1 VLPSARKGL
10 LNTVQ
15 RHYGPD
21 GLRRNCAARQVP
33 HAHHVVGRAGERK
46 DPIDFQRSAM
56 PHFAEQ
62 RNGLQPAERIFD
74 ALPLFLGG
82 EDESAGNHAFRRFRN
97 TFLRKNHVPD
107 DLIQFWLGH
116 AGKRMT
122 DDDSAV
128 RDDLKYR
135 KMVAE
140 QVGIG
145 FELPLQAAP
154 IVLNIPKSGFAVEA
168 ELAVNCSEVS
178 HIQRC
183 ARSSAG

>member
-1 VLPSARKGL
+1 
-10 LNTVQ
+10 
-15 RHYGPD
+15 
-21 GLRRNCAARQVP
+21 
-33 HAHHVVGRAGERK
+33 
-46 DPIDFQRSAM
+46 
-56 PHFAEQ
+56 
-62 RNGLQPAERIFD
+62 
-74 ALPLFLGG
+74 
-82 EDESAGNHAFRRFRN
+82 
-97 TFLRKNHVPD
+97 
-107 DLIQFWLGH
+107 
-116 AGKRMT
+116 MT

-145 FELPLQAAP
+145 FELPLQTAP
-154 IVLNIPKSGFAVEA
+154 IVLNVPKSGFAVEA

>member
-1 VLPSARKGL
+1 MLPSARKGL

-33 HAHHVVGRAGERK
+33 HAHHIVGRAGKRK

-97 TFLRKNHVPD
+97 AFLRKNHVPD

-116 AGKRMT
+116 EGNDGRRFG
-122 DDDSAV
+122 SQ
-128 RDDLKYR
+128 RR
-135 KMVAE
+135 
-140 QVGIG
+140 
-145 FELPLQAAP
+145 
-154 IVLNIPKSGFAVEA
+154 
-168 ELAVNCSEVS
+168 SEVPQNGRGTS
-178 HIQRC
+178 GDWI
-183 ARSSAG
+183 